1 MTTVMLTGQLVEA
14 APVAKR
20 VPWWRRPLALLRKVL
35 DTVRE
40 RFAEGRRLTALAV
53 EYRERPTLERARG
66 VHYSSHRAPRVRRRP
81 SARAPKAARHTPAP
95 GRRHV
100 TLPPNWRQAVHAG
113 RAVASHRWA
122 WARPSV
128 AEILAGV

>member
-14 APVAKR
+14 PPVAKR

-66 VHYSSHRAPRVRRRP
+66 VHYSSHRAPRVRRQRT
-81 SARAPKAARHTPAP
+81 ARAPKGARHTPAP
-95 GRRHV
+95 GRWRV
-100 TLPPNWRQAVHAG
+100 ELPADWRT
-113 RAVASHRWA
+113 RFESSHRWA